1 VCGRQGGGP
10 LKALQAAG
18 ATSLRAIAAGLNEQN
33 IPTARGQGKWSAV
46 QVARVLRTHLIPS
59 AVPRPGLI
67 SALAASK
74 EDPRPMNLRW
84 VSALSPGRGA
94 LIVRRRLMGRLFV
107 GLTVFSAIFLFAA
120 TLLFVLL
127 LPV

>member
-1 VCGRQGGGP
+1 MVRGAGR
-10 LKALQAAG
+10 
-18 ATSLRAIAAGLNEQN
+18 
-33 IPTARGQGKWSAV
+33 ART
-46 QVARVLRTHLIPS
+46 RTHLIPS
-59 AVPRPGLI
+59 AVPPTWADLSACGIERRPPPDEL
-67 SALAASK
+67 ALGQ
-74 EDPRPMNLRW
+74 RI
-84 VSALSPGRGA
+84 VSWAGA

>member
-1 VCGRQGGGP
+1 MFVRAYLRASTDDQDANRARDQLQAFAAERGLTIAAWYVENESGAIGGP
-10 LKALQAAG
+10 PTWADLSASGIERRPPLDELAL
-18 ATSLRAIAAGLNEQN
+18 
-33 IPTARGQGKWSAV
+33 GQ
-46 QVARVLRTHLIPS
+46 RI
-59 AVPRPGLI
+59 
-67 SALAASK
+67 
-74 EDPRPMNLRW
+74 
-84 VSALSPGRGA
+84 VSWAGA